1 MAFQINPLLAAFFL
15 FLSLAKIF
23 PLNVVTASDP
33 DPVED
38 ICIPN
43 GRSSLSQSFVFS
55 QAIVSTFPGL
65 NTMGFSVARIYL
77 GPGGVV
83 RSHAH
88 PRASE
93 LVDVEKGVIEV
104 GFVDSSNKLFAHNL
118 KEAVVPRGMLHY
130 IMNVG
135 ATQGV
140 DLGFLNSQNPA
151 FQIPSFALFG
161 PKLPYEVL
169 EASFILNRTT
179 IDALHEIYK
188 EFV

>member
-43 GRSSLSQSFVFS
+43 GRSSRSQVSSKDFYSSVLRDGAVASSPPKSFAFS

-104 GFVDSSNKLFAHNL
+104 GFVDSNNKLFAHNL
-118 KEAVVPRGMLHY
+118 KEA
-130 IMNVG
+130 
-135 ATQGV
+135 
-140 DLGFLNSQNPA
+140 
-151 FQIPSFALFG
+151 
-161 PKLPYEVL
+161 
-169 EASFILNRTT
+169 EACFT
-179 IDALHEIYK
+179 IS
-188 EFV
+188 